1 MSSSSTALPS
11 KVESLARY
19 GYLAKGLVYCVLG
32 GLVTLGAFGIA
43 GGRVTGTDGVID
55 VVSGAVA
62 GRTLL
67 ILLFLGLAAHVFWR
81 IYQAIADPS
90 DKGRGP
96 KALVQRFGYLVSALA
111 YLSLTS
117 AALGHLTTVW
127 SGFSGSGSGNGDD
140 SQSMAAELISTPG
153 GSIALGLIGLIVIGV
168 GFYQAWRAWS
178 QPFKDKWSAKKLSS
192 RVMTFLAGLAS
203 AGIASRAILFVMIG
217 WQLARA
223 GWFSDSGEVVDTASA
238 LWQISS
244 ESMGSW
250 LLAGMGLGLFLY
262 GTYSLTNAALRR
274 IE

>member
-1 MSSSSTALPS
+1 MSSSSSVLPS

-32 GLVTLGAFGIA
+32 VLIALGAFGIA

-62 GRTLL
+62 GRILL
-67 ILLFLGLAAHVFWR
+67 IILFLGLAAHVFWR
-81 IYQAIADPS
+81 VYQAFADPS
-90 DKGRGP
+90 DKGRSP
-96 KALVQRFGYLVSALA
+96 KALVQRLGYLVSALA

-117 AALGHLTTVW
+117 AALGHLTTLW
-127 SGFSGSGSGNGDD
+127 PGSSGSGSDT
-140 SQSMAAELISTPG
+140 SSKSMAAELISTPG
-153 GSIALGLIGLIVIGV
+153 GSIALGAIGLIVIGV

-178 QPFKDKWSAKKLSS
+178 QPFKDKWSAKHVSS
-192 RVMTFLAGLAS
+192 RILNLLSGLAS

-217 WQLARA
+217 WKLARA
-223 GWFSDSGEVVDTASA
+223 GWFSDSGEVIDTASA

-244 ESMGSW
+244 EAMGNW
-250 LLAGMGLGLFLY
+250 LLAGMGVGLFLY
-262 GTYSLTNAALRR
+262 GIYSLTNAALRR